1 MAWSRRF
8 DEPIELPDG
17 RKLRTLR
24 SRRPPSTIRSY
35 FKRSGHCTRCQAG
48 FRSDAMAFMV
58 RESVTMGSFYK
69 TPSLRTIVAVCM
81 NCLTDEERAELA
93 LLLVAIPNRTRRRHI
108 ETICG
113 GCGQPIL
120 TVAKLRRGQQWP
132 RVCSERCGG
141 RVRRRPAG
149 KGLLVQRTYRCGALF
164 MPKRCDLLLASVQA
178 TRVSGPL
185 RPLRSISCSESA

>member
-1 MAWSRRF
+1 MSKSNQF
-8 DEPIELPDG
+8 VEPIDLPDS
-17 RKLRTLR
+17 RKLLAPRAAVR
-24 SRRPPSTIRSY
+24 SKTRSY
-35 FKRSGHCTRCQAG
+35 CKRSGRCTRCGAG
-48 FRSDAMAFMV
+48 FSSVAKAFMV

-113 GCGQPIL
+113 GCGQLIF

-132 RVCSERCGG
+132 RVCSERCGR
-141 RVRRRPAG
+141 RVRRTAAG
-149 KGLLVQRTYRCGALF
+149 KGLLVQRTCRCGILF
-164 MPKRCDLLLASVQA
+164 MPKRCDA
-178 TRVSGPL
+178 
-185 RPLRSISCSESA
+185 IYCSRACKQRAYRDRWC